1 MVSTVV
7 LMTNLLR
14 MKHMFSMYTLLR
26 RKLIFLFFSY
36 AFSLLAIEITLH
48 DRNVYGTSLKLQ
60 ETKTC
65 TYIYEENKA
74 RYFQGTCCAINVCLW

>member
-1 MVSTVV
+1 
-7 LMTNLLR
+7 
-14 MKHMFSMYTLLR
+14 MKHTFSKYTLLR
-26 RKLIFLFFSY
+26 RIVIFFVFSY

-48 DRNVYGTSLKLQ
+48 DRNEYGIPLKLQ

-65 TYIYEENKA
+65 TNIYEENKA